1 MPDQNRAADCA
12 EFTAVVAPVICELR
26 RYARSLTRNRADA
39 EDLLQETLLR
49 AYNKFH
55 LWQPGTNI
63 AGWLCV
69 VMKRVFL
76 SQFERRGRM
85 VAVPAE
91 DFDGPQPPSQDDV
104 LDLVRLGSA
113 IGRLQRHHRE
123 LIEAV
128 AINGDSYE
136 EAAQAFQ
143 IPIGTVRSRLGRARE
158 TLRHEIAGDGAKA
171 PQGQKNTGRPVSGAI
186 ALAAAW
192 ISRRPCRS
200 VPARSPVTITSTAPV
215 PSSRSWSQCI
225 QAFWTAS
232 TPSGKA
238 IASKA
243 SRCRGIALTRS
254 SPSIVTGGPDGLA
267 TCQFCIGSFLSAG
280 TCPSRVHSISRPP
293 VTGRMTPVM

>member
-39 EDLLQETLLR
+39 EDLLQDTLLR

-55 LWQPGTNI
+55 LWQPGTNV

-91 DFDGPQPPSQDDV
+91 DFDGPQAPSQDDV
-104 LDLVRLGSA
+104 LDLARLGSA

-158 TLRHEIAGDGAKA
+158 TLRHEIA
-171 PQGQKNTGRPVSGAI
+171 
-186 ALAAAW
+186 W
-192 ISRRPCRS
+192 
-200 VPARSPVTITSTAPV
+200 
-215 PSSRSWSQCI
+215 
-225 QAFWTAS
+225 
-232 TPSGKA
+232 
-238 IASKA
+238 
-243 SRCRGIALTRS
+243 
-254 SPSIVTGGPDGLA
+254 
-267 TCQFCIGSFLSAG
+267 
-280 TCPSRVHSISRPP
+280 
-293 VTGRMTPVM
+293 

>member
-1 MPDQNRAADCA
+1 MPEQNRAADCA
-12 EFTAVVAPVICELR
+12 DFTAVVAPVICELR

-39 EDLLQETLLR
+39 EDLLQDTLLR

-136 EAAQAFQ
+136 EAAQALQ

-158 TLRHEIAGDGAKA
+158 TLRHEIA
-171 PQGQKNTGRPVSGAI
+171 
-186 ALAAAW
+186 W
-192 ISRRPCRS
+192 
-200 VPARSPVTITSTAPV
+200 
-215 PSSRSWSQCI
+215 
-225 QAFWTAS
+225 
-232 TPSGKA
+232 
-238 IASKA
+238 
-243 SRCRGIALTRS
+243 
-254 SPSIVTGGPDGLA
+254 
-267 TCQFCIGSFLSAG
+267 
-280 TCPSRVHSISRPP
+280 
-293 VTGRMTPVM
+293 

>member
-1 MPDQNRAADCA
+1 MPNQTRAADCT
-12 EFTAVVAPVICELR
+12 EFTAVVTPVMCELR

-39 EDLLQETLLR
+39 EDLLQDTLLR

-104 LDLVRLGSA
+104 LDLARLGSA

-123 LIEAV
+123 LVEAV

-136 EAAQAFQ
+136 EAAHALH

-158 TLRHEIAGDGAKA
+158 HLRHE
-171 PQGQKNTGRPVSGAI
+171 T
-186 ALAAAW
+186 
-192 ISRRPCRS
+192 
-200 VPARSPVTITSTAPV
+200 
-215 PSSRSWSQCI
+215 
-225 QAFWTAS
+225 
-232 TPSGKA
+232 
-238 IASKA
+238 
-243 SRCRGIALTRS
+243 GIAR
-254 SPSIVTGGPDGLA
+254 
-267 TCQFCIGSFLSAG
+267 
-280 TCPSRVHSISRPP
+280 
-293 VTGRMTPVM
+293 